1 MTDDNAGLPAAPIAS
16 ARLRRRWLALRN
28 RILASPR
35 FQRWAAGFLLTRS
48 IAQRCARASPM
59 RGHRCLLDLG
69 GGGGGGIF
77 LATATATATAT
88 ARWPHLELRLFDLP
102 SVAEQARAIRLS
114 GVDRAS
120 TGHRRR
126 LGRRSFAHRGRSDL
140 VGTGHP

>member
-1 MTDDNAGLPAAPIAS
+1 VTDDNAGLPAAPIAS

-69 GGGGGGIF
+69 GGGGIF
-77 LATATATATAT
+77 LATAT

-114 GVDRAS
+114 GVDRAI

-126 LGRRSFAHRGRSDL
+126 LGRRSFAHRGRPDL